1 MDETNPELT
10 DTQVDDLFKDDTEV
24 GSEDVQGKSEVETL
38 SLDELN
44 ELAGR
49 KDNPFKSKEE
59 FTKHYGNLKSFVGK
73 KQETKKE
80 DLSAK
85 QEIANLKKEIAYK
98 DEVNAF
104 ISNTPTAKNVLPIV
118 EAYAEKKGISL
129 SEAWA
134 SEEFKNFAESSQK
147 RKEIISNNRISPL
160 QSKNIQDLAE
170 AAKTGSDAAKNE
182 LVSEWFG
189 KKK

>member
-1 MDETNPELT
+1 MTETNPELT
-10 DTQVDDLFKDDTEV
+10 DTQVEDLFKDDTEV

-38 SLDELN
+38 TLDELN

-73 KQETKKE
+73 KQETKKD

-85 QEIANLKKEIAYK
+85 EEIANLKKEIAYK

-134 SEEFKNFAESSQK
+134 SEEFKNFAESSQR
-147 RKEIISNNRISPL
+147 RKEIVTNNRISPL
-160 QSKNIQDLAE
+160 QSKNIQELANQ
-170 AAKTGSDAAKNE
+170 AKTGSESAKNE
-182 LVSEWFG
+182 LVHEWFG
-189 KKK
+189 KK